1 MTKNYEVTV
10 SKVVYRLIDE
20 FEDENEARAFAITRR
35 DLMRELEKDSRVEY
49 FYDLEEA
56 GE

>member
-1 MTKNYEVTV
+1 MKHYEITL
-10 SKVVYRLIDE
+10 SKVVYRLVDE
-20 FEDENEARAFAITRR
+20 FESEGEARAFAITRR
-35 DLMRELEKDSRVEY
+35 DLMRELDKDSKVEY

>member
-1 MTKNYEVTV
+1 MKNYEVTV
-10 SKVVYRLIDE
+10 SKVMWRLVDE
-20 FEDENEARAFAITRR
+20 FESEEQARAFAIEH
-35 DLMRELEKDSRVEY
+35 RELMKASEEDSRVEY

>member
-1 MTKNYEVTV
+1 MKNYEVTV
-10 SKVVYRLIDE
+10 SKVVYRLVDE
-20 FEDENEARAFAITRR
+20 FESEAEARAFAISQR
-35 DLMRELEKDSRVEY
+35 DLMKALEKDSRAVEY

>member
-1 MTKNYEVTV
+1 MKNYEVTV

-20 FEDENEARAFAITRR
+20 FESEDQARAFAISQR
-35 DLMRELEKDSRVEY
+35 DLVRELDKDSRVEY
-49 FYDLEEA
+49 FYDVEEA

>member
-1 MTKNYEVTV
+1 MKHYEITV
-10 SKVVYRLIDE
+10 SKVVYRLVDE
-20 FEDENEARAFAITRR
+20 FESEGEARAFAISQR
-35 DLMRELEKDSRVEY
+35 DLMKALEKDSRAVEY

>member
-1 MTKNYEVTV
+1 MKNYEITV
-10 SKVVYRLIDE
+10 SKVVYRVVDE
-20 FEDENEARAFAITRR
+20 FESEGQAREFAITWR
-35 DLMRELEKDSRVEY
+35 DLMRELDKDLRTEY